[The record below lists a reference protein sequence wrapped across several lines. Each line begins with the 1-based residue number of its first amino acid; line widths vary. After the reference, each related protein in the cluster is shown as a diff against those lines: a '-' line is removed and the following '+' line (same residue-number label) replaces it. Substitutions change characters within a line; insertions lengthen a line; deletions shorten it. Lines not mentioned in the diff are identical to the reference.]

1 MLTERR
7 TNLHGE
13 RGRRMK
19 EKDHLPLY
27 GVGPLLCGVM
37 TVVSLIALVY
47 PRVSGN
53 DVIVIHG
60 VMRIVAGVCGAFL
73 MAFSIALWIDAVQ
86 KSDIDAGILEN
97 RLVTDGAY
105 ALTRNPI
112 YSAVLLLCIGILLLA
127 GNLLAIPLT
136 LLFWLFLT
144 VALKETEEK
153 WLLDLY
159 GGKYRQYCAR
169 VNRIWPDL
177 KKFRQ

>member
-1 MLTERR
+1 M
-7 TNLHGE
+7 E
-13 RGRRMK
+13 RGRSMK
-19 EKDHLPLY
+19 EREHLPLY
-27 GVGPLLCGVM
+27 GVGPLLCGIM
-37 TVVSLIALVY
+37 AAVSLVALVY
-47 PRVSGN
+47 PKVSGN
-53 DVIVIHG
+53 GAIVIHG
-60 VMRIVAGVCGAFL
+60 ALRVVAVVCGVFL
-73 MAFSIALWIDAVQ
+73 MAFSIALWIYAVQ

-97 RLVTDGAY
+97 RLVTSGAY

-127 GNLLAIPLT
+127 GNLLVIPLT

-144 VALKETEEK
+144 MVLKQTEEK

-159 GGKYRQYCAR
+159 GEEYAQYCAR

>member
-1 MLTERR
+1 
-7 TNLHGE
+7 
-13 RGRRMK
+13 
-19 EKDHLPLY
+19 
-27 GVGPLLCGVM
+27 
-37 TVVSLIALVY
+37 
-47 PRVSGN
+47 
-53 DVIVIHG
+53 
-60 VMRIVAGVCGAFL
+60 

-127 GNLLAIPLT
+127 GNLLAISLT

-159 GGKYRQYCAR
+159 GEKYRLYCAR

>member
-1 MLTERR
+1 
-7 TNLHGE
+7 
-13 RGRRMK
+13 
-19 EKDHLPLY
+19 
-27 GVGPLLCGVM
+27 
-37 TVVSLIALVY
+37 
-47 PRVSGN
+47 
-53 DVIVIHG
+53 
-60 VMRIVAGVCGAFL
+60 